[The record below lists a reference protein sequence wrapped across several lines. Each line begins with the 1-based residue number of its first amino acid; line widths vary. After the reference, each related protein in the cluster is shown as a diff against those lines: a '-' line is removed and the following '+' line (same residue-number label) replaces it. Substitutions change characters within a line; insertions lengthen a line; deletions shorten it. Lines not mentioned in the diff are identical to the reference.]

1 MTNGTWRANRLAPIP
16 DLSALSAGTAAILAA
31 VEVNHLVALSGRQ
44 STHSTGCLN
53 GSGQDIAIK
62 KGRPWQTSPI

>member
-31 VEVNHLVALSGRQ
+31 VEVNHLATLSRA
-44 STHSTGCLN
+44 TEHPLH
-53 GSGQDIAIK
+53 
-62 KGRPWQTSPI
+62 RLP